1 MSDYTIKFCDRLP
14 VCEPFEFFGVISSKI
29 GPIDAGLY
37 PSCDWKWIEEA
48 ETPNNYLFYLTSEL
62 RKKEGFSYKDV
73 YELMSEADIY
83 GFSEGRIYHLGACDA
98 FEAVCSIRILAD
110 GGRDD

>member
-1 MSDYTIKFCDRLP
+1 MSDYTIKFRDRLP

-48 ETPNNYLFYLTSEL
+48 ETPNNYLFYLISEL
-62 RKKEGFSYKDV
+62 RNNEGFSNRDV
-73 YELMSEADIY
+73 YELMLNSNIY
-83 GFSEGRIYHLGACDA
+83 GFSEGRIYDLGACVG
-98 FEAVCSIRILAD
+98 FESVFSSWLSTGGIAD
-110 GGRDD
+110 D